1 MQNLSVFRIFLFF
14 LKIFSP
20 TQIHYVLVYL
30 LCIIKENLSVVRK
43 SYFASMTGEER
54 HDNQSVVKSSGSNPA
69 GKPRFLF
76 CFLPHSFLGGVWK
89 KVGSSPA
96 SYTKECRRIELLRS
110 KNKVSFRLLP
120 LL

>member
-1 MQNLSVFRIFLFF
+1 MQNLSVLEYFFIFFEIFL
-14 LKIFSP
+14 S

-43 SYFASMTGEER
+43 SYFAALTGEER

-69 GKPRFLF
+69 GKPQFSF
-76 CFLPHSFLGGVWK
+76 AFLPHHFLGGVWK

-120 LL
+120 LF